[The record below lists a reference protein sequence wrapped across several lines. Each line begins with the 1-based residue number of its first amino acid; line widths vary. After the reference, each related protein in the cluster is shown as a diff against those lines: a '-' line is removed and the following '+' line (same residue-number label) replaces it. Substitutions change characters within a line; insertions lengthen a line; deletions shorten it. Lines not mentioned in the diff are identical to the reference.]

1 MFESTFILRFTH
13 RDCSEIEEQEH
24 TVAST
29 AREAFRAF
37 AEPDSSE
44 IYHRIELLEYSWRNR
59 QERPLAQMTFP
70 A

>member
-1 MFESTFILRFTH
+1 MSESTFILRFTH
-13 RDCSEIEEQEH
+13 RDCSGIEEQEY
-24 TVAST
+24 TTAAS
-29 AREAFRAF
+29 AWEVFRAF

>member
-24 TVAST
+24 TAAST
-29 AREAFRAF
+29 AWEAFRAF

-44 IYHRIELLEYSWRNR
+44 IYHRIELLEYSWGNR

>member
-24 TVAST
+24 TAAST
-29 AREAFRAF
+29 AWEAFRAF

-44 IYHRIELLEYSWRNR
+44 IYHRHRATGVLPGETARSARWHR
-59 QERPLAQMTFP
+59 
-70 A
+70 

>member
-29 AREAFRAF
+29 AWEAFRPSPSRTVLKSTTA
-37 AEPDSSE
+37 SSCWSTPGE
-44 IYHRIELLEYSWRNR
+44 TARSARWHR
-59 QERPLAQMTFP
+59 
-70 A
+70 

>member
-24 TVAST
+24 TAAST
-29 AREAFRAF
+29 AWEAFRAF

-44 IYHRIELLEYSWRNR
+44 IYHRIELLEYSWRHR
-59 QERPLAQMTFP
+59 LERPLAQMTFP

>member
-24 TVAST
+24 TAAST
-29 AREAFRAF
+29 AWEAFRAF

-44 IYHRIELLEYSWRNR
+44 IYHRIALLESSGRTR

>member
-24 TVAST
+24 TAAST
-29 AREAFRAF
+29 AWEAFRAF

-44 IYHRIELLEYSWRNR
+44 IYHRIELLEYSCLLYTSRCV
-59 QERPLAQMTFP
+59 
-70 A
+70 